1 MKNEMDSTKQLSLN
15 NQLARY
21 LLMLKDGEQILN
33 TRDLADR
40 FNSSLG
46 SISSSL
52 NTLEEIGA
60 VKINRRGHLG
70 SFLNKKS
77 IGSLWNIIEGGPMV
91 VATTLPSFPKCEGLA
106 TAIYTLLNEAGVE
119 TYLIFIR
126 GSYNRLEALRDG
138 RCHAIIMSELA
149 ADALCGKEEEI
160 ILRLPPK
167 TFVTDHR
174 VFYKGEKHDTSQQ
187 LRVGIDNESFDIKYL
202 TELEFADD
210 NVVFQEMPFLQI
222 DLYLG
227 SSHVDAAISNQDHLG
242 RLKSSNDLTSRP
254 LSPRVQALIGN
265 RDTSAALITRANSTS
280 ERIVIQTILD
290 TQKIVKI
297 QEDVEQ
303 RRIIPRY

>member
-1 MKNEMDSTKQLSLN
+1 MKNEMDSTKQMSLN
-15 NQLARY
+15 KQLARY
-21 LLMLKDGEQILN
+21 LLSIKNGDQILN
-33 TRDLADR
+33 TRDLAIK

-46 SISSSL
+46 SISSSV
-52 NTLEEIGA
+52 NTLEENGA

-70 SFLNKKS
+70 SFLDEKS

-91 VATTLPSFPKCEGLA
+91 IATTLPSFPKCEGLA

-119 TYLIFIR
+119 IYLIFIR
-126 GSYNRLEALRDG
+126 GSYNRIEALRDG
-138 RCHAIIMSELA
+138 RCHAIVMSELA
-149 ADALCGKEEEI
+149 ADALCGNDEEI

-174 VFYKGEKHDTSQQ
+174 VFYKGEKPDPSRR

-202 TELEFADD
+202 TELEFEDSNAE
-210 NVVFQEMPFLQI
+210 FQEMPLLQI

-227 SSHVDAAISNQDHLG
+227 SSHVDAAISNLDHLE
-242 RLKSSNDLTSRP
+242 RLKTSNDLASRP
-254 LSPRVQALIGN
+254 LNPRVQALIGN
-265 RDTSAALITRANSTS
+265 RDTSAALITRANSMS
-280 ERIVIQTILD
+280 ERIVIQTVLD
-290 TQKIVKI
+290 PQKIVKI